1 VRLSVTHPER
11 RFAGERFRSPAPTKE
26 EDVMVKAAVWLG
38 AALIA
43 FWLMGSTWQQDRGG
57 GPITQGGC
65 LIDPDGRPF
74 CQP

>member
-1 VRLSVTHPER
+1 
-11 RFAGERFRSPAPTKE
+11 
-26 EDVMVKAAVWLG
+26 MKAAILLG

-43 FWLMGSTWQQDRGG
+43 FWLMGSTLQQDGRG

-74 CQP
+74 CQQ